1 MALPLDQLRDRLRSV
16 REVARLRPFDTSTP
30 EGRSRERYRRILLS
44 SATGLLT
51 MAVAALVG
59 LASVPISLAY
69 LGKEAYGLWAVVG
82 SVAAWIALFDLGL
95 VQGLVIAVS
104 EAHGRE
110 DREAARAYFSTAFF
124 ALGGVALIVV
134 AAVAMAAPLL
144 PWSRFFEVPAS
155 IPPGSA
161 AAGFGV
167 ALALTALALPV
178 ALVPQAYAGFQ
189 RAYVASVFTMAG
201 ALLSLGFLV
210 LATRLG
216 APFAA
221 VVGASGAAALVAGLA
236 SLAWLA
242 GRQMPWMRP
251 KWSAVSAGALRRLLV
266 SAVPL
271 YVFQLGSLLV
281 NQSQRPVL
289 AHRAGLE
296 IVAEYDV
303 LIRVYVFASM
313 VVMASTASVA
323 PAFRESWER
332 GERDWVRRTFWR
344 LVSIR
349 VVAALLG
356 CTILVLAGNDLLRL
370 WLGRPDF
377 RFDISVWLALSAYVV
392 AALWGSA
399 FFELLTI
406 LDRIWIQVAVVLVQG
421 VLTVALTWALG
432 GRYGVLGALAAVG
445 VPTLVVSGWVMP
457 SLGIA
462 LLRRDR

>member
-1 MALPLDQLRDRLRSV
+1 MALPLDHLRDRLRSV
-16 REVARLRPFDTSTP
+16 RELARLRPFDTSTP

-44 SATGLLT
+44 SATGLAA
-51 MAVAALVG
+51 MGVSALVG
-59 LASVPISLAY
+59 LASVPISLHY

-82 SVAAWIALFDLGL
+82 SVAAWVAIFDLGL

-124 ALGGVALIVV
+124 ALVGVASIVAGSV
-134 AAVAMAAPLL
+134 ALVTPLL
-144 PWSRFFEVPAS
+144 PWARLFEVPAS
-155 IPPGSA
+155 IPPGTA

-167 ALALTALALPV
+167 ALALSALALPV

-189 RAYVASVFTMAG
+189 RAYVASVFAMGG
-201 ALLSLGFLV
+201 AVLSLGFLV
-210 LATRLG
+210 VATRLG

-221 VVGASGAAALVAGLA
+221 VVAASGAATLLAGLA

-251 KWSAVSAGALRRLLV
+251 RWSAVSGKALRRLLS

-271 YVFQLGSLLV
+271 YLFQLGALLV
-281 NQSQRPVL
+281 NQTQRPVL
-289 AHRAGLE
+289 AHQAGLG

-303 LIRVYVFASM
+303 LIRIYVFASLL
-313 VVMASTASVA
+313 VTASTASVA

-332 GERDWVRRTFWR
+332 GERSWVRSAFWR
-344 LVSIR
+344 LVSFR
-349 VVAALLG
+349 VAAGVVG
-356 CTILVLAGNDLLRL
+356 CTVLVVFGNDLLGL

-377 RFDISVWLALSAYVV
+377 HFAPSVWLALSAYLVV
-392 AALWGSA
+392 AIWGTS

-406 LDRIWIQVAVVLVQG
+406 LDRIWVQVAVVLAQG
-421 VLTVALTWALG
+421 IVTVALTWVLG
-432 GRYGVLGALAAVG
+432 GRFGVLGALAAVG
-445 VPTLVVSGWVMP
+445 LPTLVVSGGVMP
-457 SLGIA
+457 WLGTA